1 MSNEI
6 TSTLG
11 FDASQALATLKKL
24 DSQFQSTAT
33 NAERL
38 AQAFG
43 TLNSAGAQV
52 PANLA
57 QLTSGAQNLSGSLG
71 KLPNAANAAKQSL
84 ANVVGPQVQQQFA
97 AATAQTQR
105 FDVSLRTLGRIAF
118 TQIAIKSLRLLEQNF
133 VDAGK
138 SAAEFQKRMAEVQS
152 LSNGAFSLD
161 SAGKQVRKVSDQFG
175 HGLDD
180 TGTALREIVGA
191 QIGNG
196 DPLKQVEVLTEAAA
210 LAKSGISTLAE
221 SSALLSTILNGFGK
235 DTAEVGDI
243 ASKAF
248 KATDLGVLTI
258 GQLEHSIGRVIPTA
272 KLLGVSME
280 EVLAAFST
288 LTRNGVNPS
297 EAATQI
303 GGAMTALLKPTDSM
317 KGALKELG
325 VEGSQALIAS
335 KGFASSLE
343 SIIGTTD
350 GSAESISKLFTNVR
364 GLNGAIKLGS
374 QNIKDFRS
382 DLSQIKGVSPDL
394 SRQQGA
400 AISSV
405 DGDRVA
411 KEIRKISNAVTIDL
425 GQSIL
430 KTTVAISDFVG
441 GADTV
446 TAAMAAMGPAALG
459 AGAGLAILAARSKL
473 GVSEGTLLYGVLGKM
488 SLALVAFGA
497 AATGG
502 EFLGNALAK
511 NLFGDFQKRAEEN
524 IASLQRFKDLQQ
536 SLVSKHN
543 QTRDD
548 QLKSA
553 IASGEPVDLAALS
566 KAANRPITKQ
576 SQVPLA
582 GKEAIDRAAVFEQII
597 ASANTSQQKIVTLQ
611 DEIRRLDTQSA
622 GALGTLGKLFSGFD
636 TGNVEKEIQN
646 IRDEIL
652 RLASS
657 SQITDDDLSRLEK
670 RSQALQ
676 KLAGATP
683 ATKLGFAAEAES
695 SAGAIQRLRTIQ
707 SLQKQNPG
715 LEQAKQGL
723 AEINAA
729 FSNLPI
735 ASFTEMQRAFGGSA
749 VASEAIAG
757 NLERAAAA
765 ARQAAAAQAAGA
777 GGGGGGGGG
786 EELWRGGKPR
796 YFADGGPVGSDR
808 IPAWLSAGE
817 SVNTRAATSKFYS
830 QISAMNAGHSPTAA
844 SAVGDTNIDVGGI
857 TVNGGQTNGQT
868 ASVITSALRREFR
881 RGASR
886 PL

>member
-6 TSTLG
+6 LSTLG
-11 FDASQALATLKKL
+11 FDATQALATLKQL
-24 DSQFQSTAT
+24 DKQFQSTAT
-33 NAERL
+33 NAENL
-38 AQAFG
+38 AKAFG
-43 TLNSAGAQV
+43 QLNAAGASV

-57 QLTSGAQNLSGSLG
+57 ALTNGAQNLSGSLNR
-71 KLPNAANAAKQSL
+71 LPASANAAKQSL
-84 ANVVGPQVQQQFA
+84 AQVAGPQVQQQFA
-97 AATAQTQR
+97 ASVQQSQR
-105 FDVSLRTLGRIAF
+105 LTTSLSLLSRIAF
-118 TQIAIKSLRLLEQNF
+118 TQVAIKSLRLLEQNF

-175 HGLDD
+175 HGLND

-196 DPLKQVEVLTEAAA
+196 DPTKQVEVLTEAAA
-210 LAKSGISTLAE
+210 LAKSGISSLAE
-221 SSALLSTILNGFGK
+221 SSALLSSVLNGFGK
-235 DTAEVGDI
+235 DVSEVGRV
-243 ASKAF
+243 ASVAF
-248 KATDLGVLTI
+248 KVTDLGVLTI
-258 GQLEHSIGRVIPTA
+258 AQLEGSIGRVIPRA
-272 KLLGVSME
+272 KLLGVSFE
-280 EVLAAFST
+280 EVGAAFST

-297 EAATQI
+297 ESATQI
-303 GGAMTALLKPTDSM
+303 GGVLSALIKPSDAMKEALDK
-317 KGALKELG
+317 LG
-325 VEGSQALIAS
+325 VSGGEALIAS
-335 KGFASSLE
+335 KGLASGLE
-343 SIIGTTD
+343 SLIGTTD
-350 GSAESISKLFTNVR
+350 GSAAALGKLFPNIR
-364 GLNGAIKLGS
+364 GLSGALTLGS
-374 QNIKDFRS
+374 QKIKDFRS
-382 DLSQIKGVSPDL
+382 DLAQINGVSPDL
-394 SRQQGA
+394 SRQQA
-400 AISSV
+400 AVISSV
-405 DGDRVA
+405 DGQRVA
-411 KEIRKISNAVTIDL
+411 REIQKISNAVTVDF

-446 TAAMAAMGPAALG
+446 VAAMAAMGPAALG
-459 AGAGLAILAARSKL
+459 AGAALATLAARSKL
-473 GVSEGTLLYGVLGKM
+473 GVVEGTALYGVLGKM

-502 EFLGNALAK
+502 ELLGNALAK
-511 NLFGDFQKRAEEN
+511 NLFGDFAKRTEEN

-543 QTRDD
+543 QTREDE
-548 QLKSA
+548 LKSA
-553 IASGEPVDLAALS
+553 IASGEPVDLALLS
-566 KAANRPITKQ
+566 KAANRPVTKQ

-597 ASANTSQQKIVTLQ
+597 ASANTSEAKIGKLQ

-652 RLASS
+652 RLGSS
-657 SQITDDDLSRLEK
+657 SQITDDDLTRLEK

-683 ATKLGFAAEAES
+683 ATKLGFAPEAES
-695 SAGAIQRLRTIQ
+695 TAGAVQRLREIQ
-707 SLQKQNPG
+707 QLQKQNPG

-729 FSNLPI
+729 FSSLPI
-735 ASFTEMQRAFGGSA
+735 ASFSELQRALGGGA
-749 VASEAIAG
+749 VSSETIAG

-765 ARQAAAAQAAGA
+765 ARQAAQAQAAGGGA
-777 GGGGGGGGG
+777 GGGGEG
-786 EELWRGGKPR
+786 EGLWRGGKPR
-796 YFADGGPVGSDR
+796 YFAGGGPVGTDR

-817 SVNTRAATSKFYS
+817 SVNTRAATSRFFS
-830 QISAMNAGHSPTAA
+830 QISAMNAGHSPTVAN
-844 SAVGDTNIDVGGI
+844 AVGDTTVNVGGV
-857 TVNGGQTNGQT
+857 TVNGGQTNAQT
-868 ASVITSALRREFR
+868 GDAIVTAIRRSYR
-881 RGASR
+881 RGSSR
-886 PL
+886 TL

>member
-6 TSTLG
+6 VSTLG
-11 FDASQALATLKKL
+11 FDCSSALTALKSL
-24 DSQFQSTAT
+24 DKQFQSNAT

-43 TLNSAGAQV
+43 TLNGVAGQV

-57 QLTSGAQNLSGSLG
+57 ALTSGAQNLSGSLG
-71 KLPNAANAAKQSL
+71 RLPASANAAKQSL
-84 ANVVGPQVQQQFA
+84 AQVAGPQVQQQIA
-97 AATAQTQR
+97 AAAQQTQK
-105 FDVSLRTLGRIAF
+105 FGVNLATIGKIAF
-118 TQIAIKSLRLLEQNF
+118 TQATIRGLRLLENNF
-133 VDAGK
+133 IDAGK
-138 SAAEFQKRMAEVQS
+138 SAAEFQKRMAEIQS

-161 SAGKQVRKVSDQFG
+161 SAGKQVRKISDQFG

-196 DPLKQVEVLTEAAA
+196 DPTKQAEVLSEAAA

-221 SSALLSTILNGFGK
+221 SSALLSSILNGFGK
-235 DTAEVGDI
+235 DTAEVSDI

-248 KATDLGVLTI
+248 KATDLGVLTV
-258 GQLEHSIGRVIPTA
+258 GQLEHSIGRVIPVA

-280 EVLAAFST
+280 EVFAAFST

-303 GGAMTALLKPTDSM
+303 GGAMTALLKPTDAM
-317 KGALKELG
+317 KAALAQLR
-325 VEGSQALIAS
+325 VEGSQSLVAS
-335 KGFASSLE
+335 KGFGSALE
-343 SIIGTTD
+343 SIISTTD

-374 QNIKDFRS
+374 QNLADFRS
-382 DLSQIKGVSPDL
+382 DLAQIKGVSPDL
-394 SRQQGA
+394 SRQQAGV
-400 AISSV
+400 ISSV
-405 DGDRVA
+405 DGQRVA
-411 KEIRKISNAVTIDL
+411 REINKIKNAVTVDF

-430 KTTVAISDFVG
+430 KSTVALSDFVG
-441 GADTV
+441 GADNV

-459 AGAGLAILAARSKL
+459 AAAGIAALTARSKL
-473 GVSEGTLLYGVLGKM
+473 GVVEGSLLYGTLGKV
-488 SLALVAFGA
+488 SLALVALGA

-502 EFLGNALAK
+502 ELIGNALSK

-536 SLVSKHN
+536 SLVSKHS

-553 IASGEPVDLAALS
+553 IASGEPIDLAAVS
-566 KAANRPITKQ
+566 KAANRPVTKQ

-582 GKEAIDRAAVFEQII
+582 LQEASGRAAVFEQII
-597 ASANTSQQKIVTLQ
+597 ASANTSQAQIAKLQ
-611 DEIRRLDTQSA
+611 NEIRSLDTQSA

-652 RLASS
+652 RLGSS
-657 SQITDDDLSRLEK
+657 AKISDDDLSRLEK

-676 KLAGATP
+676 NLAGATP
-683 ATKLGFAAEAES
+683 ATKIGFSAEAES

-707 SLQKQNPG
+707 QLQKQNPG
-715 LEQAKQGL
+715 LDQAKQGL

-729 FSNLPI
+729 FSTLPI
-735 ASFTEMQRAFGGSA
+735 ASFNELQRALGGGAIS
-749 VASEAIAG
+749 SEAIAG

-765 ARQAAAAQAAGA
+765 ARLAAQAQSAGHGA
-777 GGGGGGGGG
+777 GGEG
-786 EELWRGGKPR
+786 LWRGGKPR

-830 QISAMNAGHSPTAA
+830 QISAMNAGHAPTAA
-844 SAVGDTNIDVGGI
+844 TAVGDTNVSFGDINVS
-857 TVNGGQTNGQT
+857 GGQTNGQT